1 MHASLPRLSHHVLF
15 WLKEPESSADLT
27 ALLAAVDGLA
37 VIPSVRGIHVGVPAA
52 TAEDAVV
59 DASFSVSVVLFFD
72 DVKGEAAYQSHPL
85 HQQFIADNAHLW
97 QRVQVYDAA
106 RL

>member
-1 MHASLPRLSHHVLF
+1 MHTPLPRLSHHVLF
-15 WLKEPESSADLT
+15 WLKEPKSTAALT

-37 VIPSVRGIHVGVPAA
+37 AISSVRGIHVGVPAA

-59 DASFSVSVVLFFD
+59 DASFSVSVILFFD
-72 DVKGEAAYQSHPL
+72 DLEGEALYQSHPL

-106 RL
+106 HP